1 MNTKPCVQY
10 TMVAPECEQDTC
22 GGKYC
27 TLLCTVYT
35 VQCTIQYHPVISQ
48 MILLL
53 PLGFVFQH
61 LGFKSSQSGKFIFK
75 NDLHVQYT
83 VNSRHTKYPL
93 VQRVC
98 SVDRRQNITQYST
111 LSEPQYQRIYIS
123 DRTHSTPQRLPKM
136 CPRNLSPPALSD
148 RQVVINK

>member
-10 TMVAPECEQDTC
+10 TMVAPECEQDTY

-27 TLLCTVYT
+27 SVHCIVCYT
-35 VQCTIQYHPVISQ
+35 VSSSYFANDSTATPGLC
-48 MILLL
+48 
-53 PLGFVFQH
+53 FQH
-61 LGFKSSQSGKFIFK
+61 LGFKSSQSDKLIFI

-98 SVDRRQNITQYST
+98 SVDRKQNITQYST

-123 DRTHSTPQRLPKM
+123 DRMHSTPQRLPKM

-148 RQVVINK
+148 SQVVINK